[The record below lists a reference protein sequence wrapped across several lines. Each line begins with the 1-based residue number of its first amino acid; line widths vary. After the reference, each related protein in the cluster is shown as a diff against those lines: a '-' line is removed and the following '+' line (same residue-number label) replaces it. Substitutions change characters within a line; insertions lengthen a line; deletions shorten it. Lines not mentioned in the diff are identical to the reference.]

1 MAKRLSLS
9 DHRPLTEQERRFA
22 EEYFIDLRPELAAIR
37 AGYSPE
43 VAKTAPEMLR
53 EPQIAAEVLRVKEA
67 RSLRTGV
74 TMDRIV
80 MEYARIAFADPM
92 DAYDVV
98 PATED
103 ADGNPVAASLVPRPL
118 DQMPEDT
125 RRAIESIETLP
136 GGGSRIKFASKLKAL
151 EMLTPHIEALNPN
164 HHKKKTRTQAE
175 LLRDMHE
182 VLTLASKRAKALP
195 SRATMQTTAA
205 NGDKTT
211 VMIEIDGDEEQDVT
225 P

>member
-74 TMDRIV
+74 TLDRVV
-80 MEYARIAFADPM
+80 MELARVALVDVSDAFDPVTRALKPFEEM
-92 DAYDVV
+92 
-98 PATED
+98 
-103 ADGNPVAASLVPRPL
+103 S
-118 DQMPEDT
+118 EDT
-125 RRAIESIETLP
+125 RRAIESVEVLEN
-136 GGGSRIKFASKLKAL
+136 GSYKVKFASKLKAL

-175 LLRDMHE
+175 MLRDMHE

>member
-1 MAKRLSLS
+1 MARRLSLS
-9 DHRPLTEQERRFA
+9 DHRPPTEQERRFA
-22 EEYFIDLRPELAAIR
+22 EEYNLDLQPELAAIR
-37 AGYSPE
+37 AGYTPE
-43 VAKTAPEMLR
+43 VANTAREMLR

-67 RSLRTGV
+67 RSLRVGITLDKPV
-74 TMDRIV
+74 L
-80 MEYARIAFADPM
+80 ELARIAFADPL

-98 PATED
+98 AASED
-103 ADGNPVAASLVPRPL
+103 ADGNPIPASLAVKPL

-136 GGGSRIKFASKLKAL
+136 GGGSRIKFYSKLKAI
-151 EMLTPHIEALNPN
+151 EMLTPHIEAMNPQ

-175 LLRDMHE
+175 LIRDMHE

>member
-9 DHRPLTEQERRFA
+9 DHRPPTEQERRFA

-80 MEYARIAFADPM
+80 MEYARIAFADPL
-92 DAYDVV
+92 DAFESVTLSAGEKTPEVTIMRVKDLN
-98 PATED
+98 E
-103 ADGNPVAASLVPRPL
+103 
-118 DQMPEDT
+118 MPEDT
-125 RRAIESIETLP
+125 RRAIESIEMLEN
-136 GGGSRIKFASKLKAL
+136 GSVKLKFASKLKAL

-175 LLRDMHE
+175 MLRDMHE

>member
-1 MAKRLSLS
+1 M
-9 DHRPLTEQERRFA
+9 
-22 EEYFIDLRPELAAIR
+22 EEYFIELQPELAAIR

-43 VAKTAPEMLR
+43 VAKTAREMLR

-151 EMLTPHIEALNPN
+151 EMLTPHIEAMNPD
-164 HHKKKTRTQAE
+164 HHKKKTRTQSEFISVLYDTLKLAE
-175 LLRDMHE
+175 
-182 VLTLASKRAKALP
+182 KRAKALP